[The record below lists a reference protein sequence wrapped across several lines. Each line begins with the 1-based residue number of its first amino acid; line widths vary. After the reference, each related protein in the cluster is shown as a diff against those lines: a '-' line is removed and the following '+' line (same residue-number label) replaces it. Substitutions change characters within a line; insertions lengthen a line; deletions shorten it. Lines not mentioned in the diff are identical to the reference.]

1 MRSVVSFVMAGAAV
15 LPAIPAQA
23 PRSPAVLAAQLPLQ
37 HGTRWTY
44 TETAPAIAGKPPQ
57 ERQLV
62 VVAEGTAVLGDGTRV
77 TQLRTERDGKAPT
90 FAWVAIADGALRQL
104 LPRDPTR
111 RAAFDAT
118 APGMVW
124 LPANPRQGETWQWT
138 GGHDL
143 LTDTDGRAF
152 THTATCKSIAA
163 VVATPR
169 GTSTG
174 TRVHVVSQLDGRN
187 AAERELWFAPDV
199 GLVREHHRDGTRS
212 WERELVRYEPAPDD
226 AARLREHV
234 VAELAHRSLPAWN
247 NPPAL
252 RWHEGGPES
261 LLVPGRIAVTE
272 GERGSQLYYVDGGPD
287 GIARFGI
294 DGGDH
299 AIGASRLAFGSDSA
313 VPPESMPVRDLALLL
328 ARAEA
333 DRRGMLR
340 VHEVPLTLAPK
351 RPPSTDSHRRAAVQ
365 VQGGARDGTTQ
376 NVAVFLTIRRFCD
389 LQIATDAP

>member
-1 MRSVVSFVMAGAAV
+1 MRSVLSFVMAVAAA

-23 PRSPAVLAAQLPLQ
+23 PRSPAVSASQLPLQ

-44 TETAPAIAGKPPQ
+44 AEKAPSIAGKPPQ
-57 ERQLV
+57 ERQFV
-62 VVAEGTAVLGDGTRV
+62 VVAEGTAELGDGTRV
-77 TQLRTERDGKAPT
+77 TQLRTERQGQPPT
-90 FAWVAIADGALRQL
+90 FAWLAIADGALQQL

-111 RAAFDAT
+111 RAAFDAK
-118 APGMVW
+118 ASGMAW
-124 LPANPRQGETWQWT
+124 LPANLRQGETWQWT

-143 LTDTDGRAF
+143 LTDTDGRTF
-152 THTATCKSIAA
+152 THTATCRSVTAL
-163 VVATPR
+163 VVTPI
-169 GTSTG
+169 GSSTG
-174 TRVHVVSQLDGRN
+174 THVHVVSELDGRK
-187 AAERELWFAPDV
+187 AAERELWFAPGV
-199 GLVREHHRDGTRS
+199 GLVREHHRDDTRS

-226 AARLREHV
+226 AARLRGHV
-234 VAELAHRSLPAWN
+234 DAELALRSLPAWN

-261 LLVPGRIAVTE
+261 LLVPGRIAVAE
-272 GERGSQLYYVDGGPD
+272 GERSSQLYYVDGGPD

-294 DGGDH
+294 DGGDN
-299 AIGASRLAFGSDSA
+299 AIGASRRAFGTDSA
-313 VPPESMPVRDLALLL
+313 VPPESVPVRGLALLL

-351 RPPSTDSHRRAAVQ
+351 RPPATDSHRCAAVQ
-365 VQGGARDGTTQ
+365 VRGGARDGTTR

-389 LQIATDAP
+389 LQVATDTP